1 MMHQQVAV
9 LLSQI
14 EIELKKLQLWSVVPP
29 SAEALASLAPF
40 CCDTMPL
47 EQWLQFI
54 FIPRMGALVEGRL
67 PLPVNIAVCPIAEEA
82 FAPLTEAKLGLINR
96 IADLDQLLSGKRI
109 QQSARC

>member
-1 MMHQQVAV
+1 MHQQVAV

-14 EIELKKLQLWSVVPP
+14 EIELKNLQLWSVVPP
-29 SAEALASLAPF
+29 SAEALASQAPF

-67 PLPVNIAVCPIAEEA
+67 PLPVSIAVCPIAEEA
-82 FAPLTEAKLGLINR
+82 FAPVTEEKLKLINR